1 MSVYLI
7 DYENVHYAGWEGIEK
22 LTKEDEV
29 ILFYSENASTIPME
43 LHIKVVNSGANLR
56 YIHVA
61 KTAKN
66 YLDFQLSALSGYLVA
81 QTSQTEF
88 VVVSKDTGYNAVV
101 DFWNQQDFAG
111 RKVHFVRR
119 EQIAEVSEVKK
130 PAPKKKAVKKTKAKA
145 NTNTKANTKTGG
157 NTNAD
162 VKARSDAKMDSKT
175 AGSTNLKANPNTA
188 ENMDSKTDQKAAQK
202 DSRKAGNEADQT
214 VGPSGNQLAPADS
227 SQSKEKEKQ
236 DIISRAV
243 KARLDER
250 KKNQASVKEDERM
263 KKDQA
268 PAKAEEHPKKDFQT
282 LSLTNQQKTEIR
294 SAVKPFKLPPSSYTK
309 IYKIFRNARDK
320 SDYNSALVKSFK
332 DQEKGNQIYK
342 ATRKIFEKARV

>member
-81 QTSQTEF
+81 QTNQTEF
-88 VVVSKDTGYNAVV
+88 VAVSKDTGYNAVV

-130 PAPKKKAVKKTKAKA
+130 PAPKKRAAKKTKAKA
-145 NTNTKANTKTGG
+145 NTNTKADTKTAA
-157 NTNAD
+157 NAD
-162 VKARSDAKMDSKT
+162 VKAKSDVKMDSKT
-175 AGSTNLKANPNTA
+175 AGNTNLKANPKTA
-188 ENMDSKTDQKAAQK
+188 ENMDSKTDQKTAQK

-214 VGPSGNQLAPADS
+214 AGPSVNQPAPADS

-236 DIISRAV
+236 EIISRAV
-243 KARLDER
+243 KAKLE
-250 KKNQASVKEDERM
+250 ERM

-268 PAKAEEHPKKDFQT
+268 PAKAEEHTKKDQQP
-282 LSLTNQQKTEIR
+282 LPLTGQQKTEIR

>member
-81 QTSQTEF
+81 QTDQTEF

-130 PAPKKKAVKKTKAKA
+130 PAPKKKAAKKTKAKA
-145 NTNTKANTKTGG
+145 NSNTKANTKTGS
-157 NTNAD
+157 NAD
-162 VKARSDAKMDSKT
+162 VKAKSDAKMDSKT
-175 AGSTNLKANPNTA
+175 AENANLKANPKTA
-188 ENMDSKTDQKAAQK
+188 ENMDSKTDEKAAQK
-202 DSRKAGNEADQT
+202 DSRKAGNEAGQK
-214 VGPSGNQLAPADS
+214 VGPSGNQPASADS

-236 DIISRAV
+236 EIISRAV
-243 KARLDER
+243 KAKLEER
-250 KKNQASVKEDERM
+250 KKNQASVKEEERK

-268 PAKAEEHPKKDFQT
+268 PAKPEEHTKKEFQP